1 MTTDHLAP
9 DVDAPEQADSE
20 AQRRGLPAPTILAI
34 CDRLLGEVGRRRHMF
49 AWLRVPGSA
58 AEEWLPVDAYY
69 PRARLVVM
77 CRPAGGPHERLYRE
91 QVPTH
96 GLGLLTLDPEV
107 MGNDPEVVE
116 AALAAKVFD
125 LEHMP
130 RRARQEEAPARA
142 AARPARAAARP
153 APPEATHDATAT
165 DATATDA
172 PATDAPA
179 PAWTPVKVERTAV
192 APALE
197 QGVGLL
203 VGLAL
208 AVVLIAE
215 IYLAVVS
222 AAFGAGRVMLGLA
235 IALEAC
241 SRALGTVA
249 AARAGE
255 RLWAC
260 ACAIFGAPVVVW
272 FALLRP
278 SGRVEVEP
286 APLAGLLAGL
296 AALVAALSL
305 LLGT

>member
-1 MTTDHLAP
+1 MTVEDLAAGV
-9 DVDAPEQADSE
+9 DVPEE
-20 AQRRGLPAPTILAI
+20 ETGMERRGLPAPTILAM

-77 CRPAGGPHERLYRE
+77 CHPAPGPHDGLYRE
-91 QVPTH
+91 LVPAH
-96 GLGLLTLDPEV
+96 GLGLLTVNPDVLGDD
-107 MGNDPEVVE
+107 GAAVE
-116 AALAAKVFD
+116 AALAGRIFD
-125 LEHMP
+125 LEHIP
-130 RRARQEEAPARA
+130 
-142 AARPARAAARP
+142 RP
-153 APPEATHDATAT
+153 APVEGRPAARVRAVDPA
-165 DATATDA
+165 A
-172 PATDAPA
+172 PS
-179 PAWTPVKVERTAV
+179 WTPVKVERTAV
-192 APALE
+192 VPALE

-215 IYLAVVS
+215 IYLGVVL

-235 IALEAC
+235 IALETC

-255 RLWAC
+255 RAWAC
-260 ACAIFGAPVVVW
+260 ACAIGGAPIVVW
-272 FALLRP
+272 FAFLRP

-286 APLAGLLAGL
+286 APLAGLLGGL
-296 AALVAALSL
+296 AALIAVLAL

>member
-1 MTTDHLAP
+1 MTVEDLAAGV
-9 DVDAPEQADSE
+9 DVPEE
-20 AQRRGLPAPTILAI
+20 ETGMERRLPAPTILAM

-49 AWLRVPGSA
+49 AWLRVPESA
-58 AEEWLPVDAYY
+58 ADEWLPVDAYY

-77 CRPAGGPHERLYRE
+77 CHPAPGPHDGLYRE
-91 QVPTH
+91 LVPAH
-96 GLGLLTLDPEV
+96 GLGLLTLNPVVLGD
-107 MGNDPEVVE
+107 DAAAVE
-116 AALAAKVFD
+116 AALAARIFD
-125 LEHMP
+125 LEHIP
-130 RRARQEEAPARA
+130 RPAPAQ
-142 AARPARAAARP
+142 ARPAAPVPAGDPP
-153 APPEATHDATAT
+153 APS
-165 DATATDA
+165 
-172 PATDAPA
+172 
-179 PAWTPVKVERTAV
+179 WTPVKVERMAV

-215 IYLAVVS
+215 IYLGVVL

-255 RLWAC
+255 RMWAC
-260 ACAIFGAPVVVW
+260 GCAIGGAPIVVW
-272 FALLRP
+272 FAFLRR

-286 APLAGLLAGL
+286 APLAGFLAGL
-296 AALVAALSL
+296 AALIAVLAL